1 MLSVYKKEE
10 EPLSASDM
18 QRVQIHHLQVINA
31 VQLQRKRRLSRS
43 LVGFTSVLKQLKLQM
58 HFTEQE
64 KEKIISS
71 TESLFKVAINK
82 F

>member
-18 QRVQIHHLQVINA
+18 QRVQIHHLQVISA
-31 VQLQRKRRLSRS
+31 VQLQRKQRLSRS

-64 KEKIISS
+64 KEKITSPNV
-71 TESLFKVAINK
+71 L
-82 F
+82 